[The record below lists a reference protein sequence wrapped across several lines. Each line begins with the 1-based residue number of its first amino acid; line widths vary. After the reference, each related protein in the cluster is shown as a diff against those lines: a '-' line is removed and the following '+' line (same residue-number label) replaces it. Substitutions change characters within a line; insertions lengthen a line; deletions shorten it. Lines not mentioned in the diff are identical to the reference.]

1 MKKKIVILSS
11 ILAFVLAF
19 VFSMNIYAA
28 NEETTTTEQNTEV
41 EETTEA
47 TEEEEDEAS
56 KFIDEIKKLSWEDAK
71 SIIAAFIVV
80 NSTELLI
87 VLGLVIKLLAS
98 KHKQAVQS
106 QLYQDA
112 VAKLSAENRA
122 LLEEQNE
129 NIDNRLATLESK
141 INLKVEELND
151 EDKKK
156 ALETAESVNATLD
169 KLRAK
174 LED

>member
-1 MKKKIVILSS
+1 MKKKIVILSG

-41 EETTEA
+41 EETTET
-47 TEEEEDEAS
+47 TETD

-71 SIIAAFIVV
+71 SIIAAFIIV
-80 NSTELLI
+80 NSSELLI
-87 VLGLVIKLLAS
+87 VLGLVIKLLSS
-98 KHKQAVQS
+98 KHKQVVQS
-106 QLYQDA
+106 QMYQDA
-112 VAKLSAENRA
+112 IAKLSAENRA

-141 INLKVEELND
+141 INLKIEELN
-151 EDKKK
+151 EEEKQE
-156 ALETAESVNATLD
+156 ALDSAKQINSKINEMINDLESTD
-169 KLRAK
+169 
-174 LED
+174 